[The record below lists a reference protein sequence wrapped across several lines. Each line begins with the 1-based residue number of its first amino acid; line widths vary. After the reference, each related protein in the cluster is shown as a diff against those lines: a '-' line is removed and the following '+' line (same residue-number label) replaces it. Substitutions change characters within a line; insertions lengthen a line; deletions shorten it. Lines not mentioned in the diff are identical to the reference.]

1 MNPIKFT
8 ALTACCLLLNG
19 CVVAA
24 AADLAA
30 TTVLTAGKV
39 AVKGTGAVVRAA
51 IPDGDSNEKK
61 AQKEKKK
68 QQQELEKPDYRA
80 EDYRRTE

>member
-1 MNPIKFT
+1 MKLFKRFVILI
-8 ALTACCLLLNG
+8 AACLMLNG

-30 TTVLTAGKV
+30 TTVLTVGKV

-51 IPDGDSNEKK
+51 IPDGDGDK
-61 AQKEKKK
+61 KEKDK
-68 QQQELEKPDYRA
+68 QDKE
-80 EDYRRTE
+80 

>member
-1 MNPIKFT
+1 MKLFIRLISI
-8 ALTACCLLLNG
+8 AISCALLNG

-30 TTVLTAGKV
+30 TTVLTVGKV

-51 IPDGDSNEKK
+51 IPDGDDEEK
-61 AQKEKKK
+61 EEDKKRK
-68 QQQELEKPDYRA
+68 K
-80 EDYRRTE
+80 

>member
-1 MNPIKFT
+1 MNPIKLT
-8 ALTACCLLLNG
+8 ALAACCLLLNG

-30 TTVLTAGKV
+30 TTVLTVGKV

-51 IPDGDSNEKK
+51 IPDGDSDEEK

-68 QQQELEKPDYRA
+68 QQQELEKAGYRA
-80 EDYRRTE
+80 EDYQRVE

>member
-1 MNPIKFT
+1 M
-8 ALTACCLLLNG
+8 LNG

-30 TTVLTAGKV
+30 TTVLTVGKV

-51 IPDGDSNEKK
+51 IPDGGDDK
-61 AQKEKKK
+61 KEKDK
-68 QQQELEKPDYRA
+68 QEK
-80 EDYRRTE
+80 E